1 MLKTQNLLRTTN
13 PENWSL
19 IVQILLKISFLKGQ
33 KETRFEKTSFEL
45 TVTEIL
51 KIKLQYFK
59 IQMPIKTKLKSRLKT
74 ISVVYLLQA
83 RLFSENFSR
92 TSTIHSGI
100 FGGRALWADIRE
112 LKVSVKENE
121 VPTEKKF

>member
-13 PENWSL
+13 PENCSL

-74 ISVVYLLQA
+74 ILVVYLLQA

-121 VPTEKKF
+121 VPTEKF